1 MLSILI
7 DAISRY
13 NCYLNLF
20 TKFRLFLNLK
30 LIFII
35 ILCKYLELLS
45 DIGNFYM
52 QISY

>member
-20 TKFRLFLNLK
+20 MKSRLFLNLK